1 MGKWVD
7 RRMDGWMDGR
17 TEGQMDE
24 WINAWVN
31 GQVGRLASLCH
42 QCTPVTPR
50 PAVSK
55 CLDLRTHLL
64 FYY

>member
-7 RRMDGWMDGR
+7 GWMDGWR
-17 TEGQMDE
+17 DG
-24 WINAWVN
+24 WVN
-31 GQVGRLASLCH
+31 EQVGRLASMCH
-42 QCTPVTPR
+42 QCTPITPR

-55 CLDLRTHLL
+55 CLDLRTVLL